1 MPALIKGELDG
12 RGMRLA
18 VVVSRFNQ
26 MLTERLLTGAQE
38 ALAKH
43 GVDPESVDVVQVPGS
58 FELPLAAKRLAETG
72 RYQAV
77 VCLGCV
83 LRGETPHFDYV
94 AGQAAAGIGRVGL
107 DTGVPVAFGV
117 VTADTL
123 QQALDR
129 AGGRSGNKGFDAVVT
144 AIEMANLM
152 KEIGALEGKET
163 GD

>member
-1 MPALIKGELDG
+1 LPRTLEGGLDG
-12 RGMRLA
+12 QDLTLA
-18 VVVSRFNQ
+18 IVVSRFNQ
-26 MLTERLLTGAQE
+26 RLTERLLAGAQE

-43 GVDPESVDVVQVPGS
+43 GVDQERVDVVHVPGS
-58 FELPLAAKRLAETG
+58 FELPLTAQRLAETG

-83 LRGETPHFDYV
+83 LRGETPHFEYV
-94 AGQAAAGIGRVGL
+94 AGQAASGIARVGL
-107 DTGVPVAFGV
+107 DTRVPVIFGV

-129 AGGRSGNKGFDAVVT
+129 AGGREGNKGFDAVLT

-152 KEIGALEGKET
+152 KRI
-163 GD
+163 DVS

>member
-1 MPALIKGELDG
+1 MPRTLEGGLDG
-12 RGMRLA
+12 QDLTLA
-18 VVVSRFNQ
+18 IVVSRFNQ
-26 MLTERLLTGAQE
+26 RLTERLLAGAQE

-43 GVDPESVDVVQVPGS
+43 GVDPERVDVVHVPGS
-58 FELPLAAKRLAETG
+58 FELPLTAQRLAETG

-94 AGQAAAGIGRVGL
+94 AGQAASGIARVGL
-107 DTGVPVAFGV
+107 DTRVPVIFGV

-129 AGGRSGNKGFDAVVT
+129 VGGREGNKGFDAVLA

-152 KEIGALEGKET
+152 KRI
-163 GD
+163 DVS

>member
-1 MPALIKGELDG
+1 MPRTLEGGLDG
-12 RGMRLA
+12 QDLTLA
-18 VVVSRFNQ
+18 IVVSRFNQ
-26 MLTERLLTGAQE
+26 RLTERLLAGAQE

-43 GVDPESVDVVQVPGS
+43 GVDQERVDVVHVPGS
-58 FELPLAAKRLAETG
+58 FELPLTAQRLAETG

-94 AGQAAAGIGRVGL
+94 AGQAASGIARVGL
-107 DTGVPVAFGV
+107 DTRIPVIFGV

-129 AGGRSGNKGFDAVVT
+129 VGGREGNKGFDAVLT

-152 KEIGALEGKET
+152 KRI
-163 GD
+163 DVS

>member
-1 MPALIKGELDG
+1 MPRTLEGGLDG
-12 RGMRLA
+12 QDLTLA
-18 VVVSRFNQ
+18 IVVSRFNQ
-26 MLTERLLTGAQE
+26 RLTERLLAGAQE

-43 GVDPESVDVVQVPGS
+43 GVDPERVDVVHVPGC
-58 FELPLAAKRLAETG
+58 FELPLTAQRLAETG

-94 AGQAAAGIGRVGL
+94 AGQAASGIARVGL
-107 DTGVPVAFGV
+107 DTRVPVIFGV

-129 AGGRSGNKGFDAVVT
+129 VGGREGNKGFDAVLA

-152 KEIGALEGKET
+152 KRI
-163 GD
+163 DVS

>member
-1 MPALIKGELDG
+1 MPRTLEGGLDG
-12 RGMRLA
+12 QDLTLA
-18 VVVSRFNQ
+18 IVVSRFNQ
-26 MLTERLLTGAQE
+26 RLTERLLAGAQE

-43 GVDPESVDVVQVPGS
+43 GVDPERVDVVHVPGS
-58 FELPLAAKRLAETG
+58 FELPLTAQRLAETG

-94 AGQAAAGIGRVGL
+94 AGQAASGIARVGL
-107 DTGVPVAFGV
+107 DTRVPVIFGV

-129 AGGRSGNKGFDAVVT
+129 AGGREGNKGFDAVLT

-152 KEIGALEGKET
+152 KRI
-163 GD
+163 DVS

>member
-1 MPALIKGELDG
+1 MPRTLEGGLDG
-12 RGMRLA
+12 QDLTLA
-18 VVVSRFNQ
+18 IVVSRFNQ
-26 MLTERLLTGAQE
+26 RLTERLLAGAQE

-43 GVDPESVDVVQVPGS
+43 GVDPERVDVVHVPGS
-58 FELPLAAKRLAETG
+58 FELPLTAQRLAETG

-94 AGQAAAGIGRVGL
+94 AGQAASGIARVGL
-107 DTGVPVAFGV
+107 DTRVPVIFGV

-129 AGGRSGNKGFDAVVT
+129 VGGREGNKGFDAVLT

-152 KEIGALEGKET
+152 KRI
-163 GD
+163 DVS

>member
-1 MPALIKGELDG
+1 MPRTLEGELDG
-12 RGMRLA
+12 QDLTLA
-18 VVVSRFNQ
+18 IVVSRFNQ
-26 MLTERLLTGAQE
+26 RLTERLLAGAQE

-43 GVDPESVDVVQVPGS
+43 GVDPERVDVVHVPGS
-58 FELPLAAKRLAETG
+58 FELPLTAQRLAETG

-94 AGQAAAGIGRVGL
+94 AGQAASGIARVGL
-107 DTGVPVAFGV
+107 DTRVPVIFGV

-129 AGGRSGNKGFDAVVT
+129 AGGREGNKGFDAVLT

-152 KEIGALEGKET
+152 KRI
-163 GD
+163 DVS